1 MCIVWVYS
9 NGSRLECE
17 FVAFVCVEFC
27 QAIYNYF
34 GHWEERRTRQNAG
47 ALGRGK
53 RSMILWRNAKHFEW
67 RINIVYMQ
75 KYLYCFM
82 QYPLYGTK

>member
-1 MCIVWVYS
+1 MCVVWVYS

-47 ALGRGK
+47 ALGRGR
-53 RSMILWRNAKHFEW
+53 RSMILWRNAKHFE
-67 RINIVYMQ
+67 
-75 KYLYCFM
+75 
-82 QYPLYGTK
+82 